1 MASNHRKKT
10 GGPSSGPKGFAT
22 NRDRIRRTSRV
33 MALILV
39 VVMVVFMLLS
49 SSMYLF
55 N

>member
-1 MASNHRKKT
+1 MASNQRKKT
-10 GGPSSGPKGFAT
+10 VEPKSGPKGFAT
-22 NRDRIRRTSRV
+22 NRDRIRKTSRV

-49 SSMYLF
+49 SSVYLF